1 MLFAPFLLERDQ
13 ILRDGGVDGHTT
25 VKVLLG
31 GAHLDGN
38 AKALQ
43 HLVRTHAK
51 QVQTHNLR
59 GGDREGRGGEGRGGE
74 GRGRERRGGE
84 GRGGGR
90 ESRRGSVS
98 LTIIYRQLL
107 PPAVFAAMVTIPL
120 HHTLGQWQENREST
134 CPCVWI
140 ANSECQPLETGHY
153 SIGQTE
159 LVGGL
164 G

>member
-1 MLFAPFLLERDQ
+1 MFAPFLLERDQ

-51 QVQTHNLR
+51 QVQTYNLR
-59 GGDREGRGGEGRGGE
+59 GGDREGRGGGRGGW
-74 GRGRERRGGE
+74 
-84 GRGGGR
+84 R

-107 PPAVFAAMVTIPL
+107 PPAVFAAMATIPL

-140 ANSECQPLETGHY
+140 TKSECQLWKQATTALGK
-153 SIGQTE
+153 QNW
-159 LVGGL
+159 LVG
-164 G
+164 